1 MKKIDNGDAFILNPK
16 LISLVSNWQD
26 AGSPVQEKFNW
37 SARKPVW
44 ESTFPNH
51 EEFIEGLP
59 SAIGRGD
66 VRLVC
71 ESTQNSIIEKF
82 LTVMI
87 WGYGDRGY
95 GPFRVS
101 KMLGQEGTIHVLTQ
115 AHEFCQNGNPKA
127 AYKFLALNRIY
138 MLGPSYG
145 SKFITFC
152 VPRDVGAPIY
162 DSLIS
167 MWISEF
173 ASKEFQNVGTSS
185 ERWNLSTYS
194 RYWDWVKIHSEYLG
208 CFPDEIEFVL
218 FRDAELRFSKASN
231 WAGK

>member
-1 MKKIDNGDAFILNPK
+1 M
-16 LISLVSNWQD
+16 
-26 AGSPVQEKFNW
+26 
-37 SARKPVW
+37 W
-44 ESTFPNH
+44 ESTFPEH
-51 EEFIEGLP
+51 AEFIEGLP
-59 SAIGRGD
+59 SAIDRED
-66 VRLVC
+66 VRVVC
-71 ESTQNSIIEKF
+71 ESTLNSIIEKF

-101 KMLGQEGTIHVLTQ
+101 KMLKQEDTNHVLTQ
-115 AHEFCQNGNPKA
+115 AYEFCQNGDPKA
-127 AYKFLALNRIY
+127 AYEFLARNRIY

-173 ASKEFQNVGTSS
+173 ASKDFQNLGTSS

-194 RYWDWVKIHSEYLG
+194 SYWDWVKIHSEYLG
-208 CFPDEIEFVL
+208 CFPDEIELVL
-218 FRDAELRFSKASN
+218 FRDAQLRFSKASI
-231 WAGK
+231 WSGK